1 MRGEWNPTCAWV
13 GAQWLRC
20 QHASEEQAKPAAPR
34 CMERCQC
41 IILWSVMNDVE
52 PSFLSSKIITCHQ
65 FMMTVC
71 SPTFGLMDNPEGVVA
86 NGASLSE
93 GVVWNWGRGTPGDRQ
108 IIVFFKKINSIAEQK
123 RPMGMCKRHWLCSHS
138 KKRLIRSYFI
148 LVWAQAS
155 CSGPIFTARGIPC
168 CWTLLLLWTFLD
180 VLWTQLLW
188 GKMSKNKI
196 R

>member
-86 NGASLSE
+86 NGASSSE
-93 GVVWNWGRGTPGDRQ
+93 GVVWNWGCGTPGDRQ
-108 IIVFFKKINSIAEQK
+108 IIVFFKKNQLDS
-123 RPMGMCKRHWLCSHS
+123 RT
-138 KKRLIRSYFI
+138 KKANGDVQAPLALLPFWEALDPLIFHFGVSPSV
-148 LVWAQAS
+148 LQ
-155 CSGPIFTARGIPC
+155 
-168 CWTLLLLWTFLD
+168 WTNLYSQRDSLLLDPALVVDIPWCFMNPASLR
-180 VLWTQLLW
+180 
-188 GKMSKNKI
+188 KNVKK
-196 R
+196 